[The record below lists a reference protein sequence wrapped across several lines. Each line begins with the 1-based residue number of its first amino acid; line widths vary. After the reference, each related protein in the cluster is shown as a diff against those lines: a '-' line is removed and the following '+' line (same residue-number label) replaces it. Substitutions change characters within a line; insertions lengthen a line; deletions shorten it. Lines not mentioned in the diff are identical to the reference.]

1 MFSPSVSNSLQQYD
15 TFRELWRR
23 RGSLGRAAAKY
34 AQGTGDYAFAVQ
46 EMLRVHHEW
55 PIPGL
60 WEALRGAESDEP
72 EAQQA
77 IREVLAEQRQDYL
90 RGRRSPFATLAALQ
104 RDVIGWLRR
113 PELGLPGEELEVVV
127 TEACYKN
134 LVLAGRMLLEQS
146 AMRECLY
153 QLGSD
158 RTADEAMVTLL
169 RRASDRV
176 LFDLDSRLEGGVLLE
191 EAFAVEILLES
202 LES

>member
-15 TFRELWRR
+15 TFRDLWRR

-34 AQGTGDYAFAVQ
+34 AQGTGDHAFAIQ

-60 WEALRGAESDEP
+60 WEALRGEDREEP
-72 EAQQA
+72 EVQQA
-77 IREVLAEQRQDYL
+77 IREALGEQRQDYL
-90 RGRRSPFATLAALQ
+90 RGRRTPFTTLATLQ

-113 PELGLPGEELEVVV
+113 PELGLPGENLEVVV

-134 LVLAGRMLLEQS
+134 LVLAGRMLLEQA

-153 QLGSD
+153 DLGSD
-158 RTADEAMVTLL
+158 READEAMVTLL
-169 RRASDRV
+169 RRASDRA

-191 EAFAVEILLES
+191 EAFAVEMLLES
-202 LES
+202 LEA